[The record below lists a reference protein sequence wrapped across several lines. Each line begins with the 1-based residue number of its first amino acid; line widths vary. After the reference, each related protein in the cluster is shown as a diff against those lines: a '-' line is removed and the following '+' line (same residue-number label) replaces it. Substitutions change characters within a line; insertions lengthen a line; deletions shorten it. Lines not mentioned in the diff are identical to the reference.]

1 LNRRV
6 NNRRSN
12 TMNYVY
18 LDNKY
23 NEYLVDDEAYQQ
35 IEAIVQASKYCM
47 WPNTYIGDTRGKIA
61 I

>member
-47 WPNTYIGDTRGKIA
+47 
-61 I
+61 

>member
-1 LNRRV
+1 
-6 NNRRSN
+6 
-12 TMNYVY
+12 MNYVY

-47 WPNTYIGDTRGKIA
+47 
-61 I
+61 